1 MRPELLAPAGSPESL
16 RAAVQ
21 NGADAVYLGWGDF
34 NARRSA
40 KNFSDEEFKEALVYC
55 HARGV
60 RVFLTLNTLL
70 IFSFAASRQSV
81 RRKSL
86 ANSSESGMTAAMV
99 PMGAVEPV
107 NFSLTTVPQR
117 LRRMMMPFCSRIA

>member
-34 NARRSA
+34 NARRGA
-40 KNFSDEEFKEALVYC
+40 KNFNDQEFADALVYC

-60 RVFLTLNTLL
+60 RVFLTMNTLL
-70 IFSFAASRQSV
+70 TDRELPAALETAGPGDGKAFSIATGMAA
-81 RRKSL
+81 
-86 ANSSESGMTAAMV
+86 A
-99 PMGAVEPV
+99 
-107 NFSLTTVPQR
+107 
-117 LRRMMMPFCSRIA
+117 PFIHNLFTLVLYNKK

>member
-1 MRPELLAPAGSPESL
+1 MSNKPELLAPAGSPESL

-40 KNFSDEEFKEALVYC
+40 KNFSEEEFAEALVYC

-70 IFSFAASRQSV
+70 TDREIKEAL
-81 RRKSL
+81 RKL
-86 ANSSESGMTAAMV
+86 
-99 PMGAVEPV
+99 
-107 NFSLTTVPQR
+107 
-117 LRRMMMPFCSRIA
+117 